1 MNNRQQSR
9 LAWLMDQ
16 SIPLPGGIR
25 IGLDGIIGLIPG
37 IGDAATSAV
46 SSWFIYDGYRKGLP
60 TSVLL
65 RMILNIVVDTAI
77 GSIPII
83 GDIFDLFFKSNTR
96 NSRLIEK
103 YQQAPDETRKRSKL
117 VIIFAG
123 LLLVALL
130 WLMIISVIA
139 IAKLLF
145 ARLFAY

>member
-103 YQQAPDETRKRSKL
+103 YQQAPDETRKCSKL